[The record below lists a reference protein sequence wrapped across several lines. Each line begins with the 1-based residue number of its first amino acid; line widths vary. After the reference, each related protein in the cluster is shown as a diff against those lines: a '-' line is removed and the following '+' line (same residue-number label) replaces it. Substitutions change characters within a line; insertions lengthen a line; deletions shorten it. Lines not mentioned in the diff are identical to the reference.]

1 MIASGWRR
9 KARPTTITAAAA
21 LRAAWR
27 KAAHPATFP
36 IPSARRSPQRGPSQS
51 SSGPRSI
58 AARRHR
64 VARKRLRGDAARPP
78 MAASAATPAS
88 HRLVRNRSS
97 RASGAHYN
105 GCRPLRGQS
114 RCSLRLPVPGM
125 QNELSTNQCAISS
138 PARSPTRP
146 SSSTPPSCAWN
157 GSPRFT
163 KIRDFVSSRSTLETG
178 HFRDTGRRFYRLIT

>member
-27 KAAHPATFP
+27 KSCPSGNLSNSFRSALPSTRTFAVV
-36 IPSARRSPQRGPSQS
+36 IGSPVNSGTAS
-51 SSGPRSI
+51 SSCAQATSRGCCSPSDGRQ
-58 AARRHR
+58 
-64 VARKRLRGDAARPP
+64 RGDASEPP
-78 MAASAATPAS
+78 FGEKSKLTCIRGALQWLPPVKGTVALFSPATRS
-88 HRLVRNRSS
+88 RNAE
-97 RASGAHYN
+97 RAFHE
-105 GCRPLRGQS
+105 
-114 RCSLRLPVPGM
+114 PVCD
-125 QNELSTNQCAISS
+125 LL